1 MTIATEKNQVGIDCQ
16 NCLVKNLANKT
27 KWDKTWKRKKKTYS
41 MLTFYDDHYV
51 VFNGLVLRSLS

>member
-27 KWDKTWKRKKKTYS
+27 QWDKTWKKKKKKVQ
-41 MLTFYDDHYV
+41 YV
-51 VFNGLVLRSLS
+51 NIL